1 MESGDVTE
9 STGGDANIYHA
20 DVADF
25 GFNVWSDDGDY
36 SNDDFSLGYTELADL
51 NGDGTVNLE
60 DFAILAVWWDDNG
73 GCVEPD
79 WCGGADFNMSG
90 TVNFDDLTYFAENWL
105 R

>member
-1 MESGDVTE
+1 GDAGLGEWNEMESGDVTE

-60 DFAILAVWWDDNG
+60 DFAILAVWWDD
-73 GCVEPD
+73 
-79 WCGGADFNMSG
+79 GAVGMS
-90 TVNFDDLTYFAENWL
+90 DLAYFAENWL
-105 R
+105 RQ